1 MFTFLLMMILHIFEG
16 KFLSL
21 KEEGVESVDVADRFY
36 YWLDHVGIKSELLHV
51 ELKSRASIALSLEC

>member
-1 MFTFLLMMILHIFEG
+1 MMISRILEG

-36 YWLDHVGIKSELLHV
+36 YWLDHVGIKSELRHV
-51 ELKSRASIALSLEC
+51 ELYT

>member
-1 MFTFLLMMILHIFEG
+1 MFTFLFIMILHILEG

-36 YWLDHVGIKSELLHV
+36 YWLDHVGIKSELKHV
-51 ELKSRASIALSLEC
+51 EL